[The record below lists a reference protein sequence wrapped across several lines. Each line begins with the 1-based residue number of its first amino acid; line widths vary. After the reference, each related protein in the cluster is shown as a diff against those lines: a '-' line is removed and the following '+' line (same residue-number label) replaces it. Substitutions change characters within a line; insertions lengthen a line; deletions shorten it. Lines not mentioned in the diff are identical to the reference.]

1 MLGKK
6 MEKALN
12 DQVNAEL
19 YSSYLYLSMEAYFQS
34 LSLKGFANWM
44 RCQAQEELFHAM
56 KMYDYIIER
65 GGKVSLAAIEG
76 PQIEWDST
84 LAVFEATLTHE
95 KKVTALIN
103 NLVDIA
109 IVERDHASNSFLQWY
124 VEEQV
129 EEESSVDDVIQ
140 QLKLMGDASNGLFL
154 IDRELAARVFTMPA
168 TSEK

>member
-109 IVERDHASNSFLQWY
+109 IEERDHASNSFLQWY

-168 TSEK
+168 VSEN

>member
-34 LSLKGFANWM
+34 LSLKGFSNWM

-56 KMYDYIIER
+56 KMYDHIIER

-76 PQIEWDST
+76 PQVEWDST

-95 KKVTALIN
+95 IKVTGLIN

-109 IVERDHASNSFLQWY
+109 IEERDHASNTFLQWY
-124 VEEQV
+124 VQEQV
-129 EEESSVDDVIQ
+129 EEEASADDVIQ
-140 QLKLMGDASNGLFL
+140 QLKLMGDATNGLFL
-154 IDRELAARVFTMPA
+154 IDKELAARVFTMPA
-168 TSEK
+168 PPE

>member
-6 MEKALN
+6 METALN

-56 KMYDYIIER
+56 KMYDHIIER
-65 GGKVSLAAIEG
+65 GGKVRLTSIEG
-76 PQIEWDST
+76 PQIEWKSP

-95 KKVTALIN
+95 KKVTGLID

-109 IVERDHASNSFLQWY
+109 IEERDHASNTFLQWY
-124 VEEQV
+124 VGEQV
-129 EEESSVDDVIQ
+129 EEEASADEVIQ
-140 QLKLMGDASNGLFL
+140 QLKLMSDTSNGLFL
-154 IDRELAARVFTMPA
+154 MDRELAARVFTMPA
-168 TSEK
+168 ETEK